1 MGARPPHTPPS
12 LLGLPNAPRGPA
24 VSGPC
29 CPCRPTQAAE
39 QAALGPPWPPH
50 AAASP
55 APSRPWRSAS
65 VTARRPGSEALRAL
79 GRRVRGPRGGGRR
92 RLGPGAHLRLWSD
105 RPAALGCRKVR
116 SWELPRAEPGG
127 TVADPRQRGP
137 AVSRGV
143 DARPRGL
150 RRVRCLG
157 GPSPSFHVC
166 LVLLSHDL
174 ASVAPAPSHA
184 PRLRPVRR
192 NLGLHPTLPPGA
204 SARPRCSPARGAH
217 RASSG
222 LPSPRAQKGERLS
235 GEQVAAVAVAARGWA
250 RAPPPGPSPLP
261 GHCGL
266 RPCIWPAHWKAA
278 GLAATTPTL
287 HTAPAAGQQVKL
299 RERVT

>member
-116 SWELPRAEPGG
+116 SWELPRAEPGALWLTRG
-127 TVADPRQRGP
+127 KGAQRSAGAWTPGHVACGGCVAWEAPLLPSTSVSCCCPMTWPVWPQPP
-137 AVSRGV
+137 ATPHVS
-143 DARPRGL
+143 
-150 RRVRCLG
+150 
-157 GPSPSFHVC
+157 GPSGGRWAC
-166 LVLLSHDL
+166 
-174 ASVAPAPSHA
+174 
-184 PRLRPVRR
+184 
-192 NLGLHPTLPPGA
+192 TPP
-204 SARPRCSPARGAH
+204 C
-217 RASSG
+217 
-222 LPSPRAQKGERLS
+222 
-235 GEQVAAVAVAARGWA
+235 
-250 RAPPPGPSPLP
+250 LP
-261 GHCGL
+261 GHRPGHAAPRPEGPTGPALGSLPRGRRRGNDSRGSRWPQWQWQRGAGPGPRLLAPARCPGTAACAPASGQPAGRLLGL
-266 RPCIWPAHWKAA
+266 RPPPRPC
-278 GLAATTPTL
+278 TL
-287 HTAPAAGQQVKL
+287 HLLLGD
-299 RERVT
+299 RSS

>member
-79 GRRVRGPRGGGRR
+79 GRQVRGPRGGGRR

-127 TVADPRQRGP
+127 TVADPWQRGP
-137 AVSRGV
+137 AVSGGHGRQATWPAEG
-143 DARPRGL
+143 ALPGRPL
-150 RRVRCLG
+150 
-157 GPSPSFHVC
+157 SF
-166 LVLLSHDL
+166 L
-174 ASVAPAPSHA
+174 
-184 PRLRPVRR
+184 PRLSR
-192 NLGLHPTLPPGA
+192 
-204 SARPRCSPARGAH
+204 
-217 RASSG
+217 
-222 LPSPRAQKGERLS
+222 
-235 GEQVAAVAVAARGWA
+235 AAV
-250 RAPPPGPSPLP
+250 P
-261 GHCGL
+261 
-266 RPCIWPAHWKAA
+266 
-278 GLAATTPTL
+278 
-287 HTAPAAGQQVKL
+287 
-299 RERVT
+299 